1 MTEPVNHLRGR
12 TVIVTGAAGGF
23 GRHLAE
29 KTAAL
34 GANVGACDIDGDALA
49 DLADSADGQAR
60 VEVGTVDV
68 TDLAA
73 MRAFADRVVARFGA
87 IDVMIN
93 NAGVMPLA
101 FYADHEAAAD
111 AWDRCIDIN
120 IKGVLHGIIAV
131 HDQMIARVRGQVVN
145 ISSVYGNA
153 PVGRAAVYGA
163 SKAAVNACCPG
174 VAPRVAQQD
183 QGHDGAPDQCPAQAS
198 PGGIINSEAEVNP
211 VLGANK
217 DQFYD
222 KLGQVFSD
230 DRHGAADRRG
240 QHPAGAIDPGQLPI
254 RWCTPSIS
262 PGASASAT
270 SRSGPAT
277 TTTSCS
283 ATLRGRQPNSRGGMV
298 DGPTSRPARRSSVRR
313 RARPPRSVPGLRRS
327 TASGPGGTSGRSPTR

>member
-1 MTEPVNHLRGR
+1 VTEPVNHLRGR

-34 GANVGACDIDGDALA
+34 GANVGACDIDGEALA

-131 HDQMIARVRGQVVN
+131 HDQMIAQGRGQVVN

-153 PVGRAAVYGA
+153 PVGGAAVYGA
-163 SKAAVNACCPG
+163 SKAAVNVLSEALRHESLGRIKVTTVRPTGVPG
-174 VAPRVAQQD
+174 TGLA
-183 QGHDGAPDQCPAQAS
+183 
-198 PGGIINSEAEVNP
+198 GGIINGEAVNP

-230 DRHGAADRRG
+230 DP
-240 QHPAGAIDPGQLPI
+240 PAQLIDEDSIQLAAIDPGQLADQVVYAINQPWGI
-254 RWCTPSIS
+254 SIS
-262 PGASASAT
+262 DITIRAS
-270 SRSGPAT
+270 
-277 TTTSCS
+277 
-283 ATLRGRQPNSRGGMV
+283 NDDYIV
-298 DGPTSRPARRSSVRR
+298 
-313 RARPPRSVPGLRRS
+313 
-327 TASGPGGTSGRSPTR
+327 